1 MNKIELM
8 TVIYYVMYCASIFVV
23 GFALLKAAEM
33 ADKENKRRKKDKL
46 KPYKPNK
53 PGKRKHINN

>member
-1 MNKIELM
+1 M